1 MKNKIKVYHLFWAV
15 AIIVLLIGL
24 ILNDGTVDINVHDT
38 YFVISY
44 RIVSFALFLF
54 YILNGLGY
62 WSLIKIL
69 KRRPIKPLT
78 IIHSVILIGS
88 FITYWIIIAY
98 TKYSVKNDPLD
109 LYNYQLQN
117 IFSSVTAFL
126 IVFVAEPIY
135 IVNLLV
141 GLFRKKSKI

>member
-24 ILNDGTVDINVHDT
+24 ILNDGTLDINVHDT

-135 IVNLLV
+135 IINLLI
-141 GLFRKKSKI
+141 GLFRKKI